1 MNIYTKQIM
10 ELLGVHSIT
19 ALQVQEILETEV
31 LDDLSEC
38 TERQFKQAV
47 KTAYNYWLQANHL
60 EEIG

>member
-1 MNIYTKQIM
+1 MNQVTRDIMRLLQIPA
-10 ELLGVHSIT
+10 IQ

-47 KTAYNYWLQANHL
+47 TTAYNYWLMIN
-60 EEIG
+60 G